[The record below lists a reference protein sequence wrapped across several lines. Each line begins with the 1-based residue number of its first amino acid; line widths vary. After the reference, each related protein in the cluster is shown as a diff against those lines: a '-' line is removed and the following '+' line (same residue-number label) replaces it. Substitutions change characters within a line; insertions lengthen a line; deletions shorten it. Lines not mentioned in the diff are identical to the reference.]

1 MAGSNLV
8 LVKRRLADVLPGQ
21 LQIVFDYAYNGRHHE
36 ANREYGWLGERASG
50 PVAPAAM
57 AGGAR
62 FLRLE
67 ELTLQLALA
76 VRRPGADPD
85 VAEADALEIGA
96 RLEEFLA
103 GNWLQGSDIPGLLK
117 ILITDMELEVGVDDD
132 GSTATLA
139 YTIQLSSHV
148 R

>member
-8 LVKRRLADVLPGQ
+8 AVKRRLADDLPGV
-21 LQIVFDYAYNGRHHE
+21 LQIVFSYAYNGKLHA
-36 ANREYGWLGERASG
+36 ANREYGWLGERATG
-50 PVAPAAM
+50 PVVPAAM
-57 AGGAR
+57 AGAAR

-67 ELTLQLALA
+67 ELTLQIGIA
-76 VRRPGADPD
+76 VRRPGAEPD

-96 RLEEFLA
+96 RIEEHLA

-117 ILITDMELEVGVDDD
+117 VLIGDMELEVGVDDD